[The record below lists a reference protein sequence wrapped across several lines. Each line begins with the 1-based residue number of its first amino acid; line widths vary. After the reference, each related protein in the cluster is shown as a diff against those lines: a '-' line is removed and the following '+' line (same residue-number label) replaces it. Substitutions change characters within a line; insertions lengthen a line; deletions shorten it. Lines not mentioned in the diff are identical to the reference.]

1 MQMTNLAWNFREYD
15 SDLRNNGEPIFAQRI
30 LDELLRIVKLSAE
43 LYVIPAL
50 LIRMSVRERNNRW
63 SKTNV

>member
-1 MQMTNLAWNFREYD
+1 MQMTNLAWNFHEYD

-30 LDELLRIVKLSAE
+30 LDELLRIVKLPAE
-43 LYVIPAL
+43 LYVIPVL